1 MSELN
6 KPEEKP
12 SEVESTSRL
21 SEEQLEQ
28 VAGGVPKGQ
37 QQYLQY
43 KMTDVFISSNSV
55 SGSSSK

>member
-12 SEVESTSRL
+12 SEAESTSNL

-28 VAGGVPKGQ
+28 VAGGGTKTKEPPLE
-37 QQYLQY
+37 YLKYTQ
-43 KMTDVFISSNSV
+43 KDILISEF
-55 SGSSSK
+55 

>member
-12 SEVESTSRL
+12 SEVESTSHL

-43 KMTDVFISSNSV
+43 KMTEVLVSSV
-55 SGSSSK
+55 SVSAPTSK